1 MEKNKNGCVLPFIVM
16 VLLIIF
22 LCVSCSGSDSSEEKD
37 YDDYAWDAKIC
48 AMQIVEQ
55 NLKAPSTA
63 DFPAPSLMSASNP
76 YGDTWVIEG
85 YVDAENSFGAMIRE
99 NFTVTLIL
107 TESGYKNASV
117 TFN

>member
-22 LCVSCSGSDSSEEKD
+22 LCYSCSGSDSSEEKD
-37 YDDYAWDAKIC
+37 YDDYAREAKVC
-48 AMQIVEQ
+48 AMDVVSQ

-63 DFPAPSLMSASNP
+63 DFGLTGMTASNL
-76 YGDTWVIEG
+76 YGDTWEVNG

-99 NFTVTLIL
+99 NFTVTLTL